1 MKTTAEIGELLARR
15 RKELGIK
22 QKELAASAGI
32 PGASLCR
39 LEKGRLPEF
48 GVRKLLSLLT
58 VLGLE
63 LDVRPAGSA
72 GNLDELR
79 RELGGS

>member
-1 MKTTAEIGELLARR
+1 MKTTAEFGQLLARR
-15 RKELGIK
+15 RKELGLK

-32 PGASLCR
+32 PGASLSR
-39 LEKGRLPEF
+39 LEHGHLPEF
-48 GVRKLLSLLT
+48 GVRKLASLLT

-79 RELGGS
+79 KELGGS